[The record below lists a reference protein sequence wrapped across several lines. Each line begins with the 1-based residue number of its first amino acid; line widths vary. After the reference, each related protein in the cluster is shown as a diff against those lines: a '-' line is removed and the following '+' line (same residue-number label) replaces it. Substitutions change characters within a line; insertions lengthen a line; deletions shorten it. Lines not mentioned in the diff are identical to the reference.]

1 MERIND
7 TLKKLSASSN
17 FQERY
22 ERQKRQV
29 MQHPDIR
36 EFIIKHSDILT
47 SQMIERNLSK
57 LYEYSTQCTECT
69 ECPSLEGCK
78 NIMQGYQPQL
88 VLVRGSIEIH
98 YDRCPRKVMSD
109 ERRKSE
115 KLIQSMY
122 MPKEI
127 LHARFADLDMSGD
140 YSGRIEAISLAEE
153 FVENYNSSVKQKGLY
168 FYGEFGVGKSY
179 LLGAIANELAK
190 KKVSSMIV
198 YFPELIRELKGSIGD
213 STLNDKIEKVK
224 REPVLM
230 IDDIGAETVSSWAR
244 DEVLGT
250 ILQFRMLENLPT
262 FFTSNFNFNEL
273 EHHLTYSQRGEEEKM
288 KARRLLER
296 IRYLAHPVQ
305 VDGPNRRK

>member
-1 MERIND
+1 MEPINE
-7 TLKKLSASSN
+7 TLKKLAASPS

-36 EFIIKHSDILT
+36 EFITKHSDILT
-47 SQMIERNLSK
+47 SQMIERNLAK
-57 LYEYSTQCTECT
+57 LYEYSTQSTECS
-69 ECPSLEGCK
+69 ECPSLESCK
-78 NIMQGYQPQL
+78 NIMQGYQPEL
-88 VLVRGSIEIH
+88 VLVRGTIEIH

-127 LHARFADLDMSGD
+127 LKASFSEIDTEGD
-140 YSGRIEAISLAEE
+140 YAGRLEAIDLAAD
-153 FVENYNSSVKQKGLY
+153 FILNYHPNTMQKGLY
-168 FYGEFGVGKSY
+168 LYGKFGVGKSY
-179 LLGAIANELAK
+179 LLGAIANDLAK

-198 YFPELIRELKGSIGD
+198 YFPELIRELKSSIGD
-213 STLNDKIEKVK
+213 STLNEKIEKVK
-224 REPVLM
+224 RVPVLM
-230 IDDIGAETVSSWAR
+230 IDDIGAETMSSWAR

-262 FFTSNFNFNEL
+262 FFTSNFDFDGL
-273 EHHLTYSQRGEEEKM
+273 EVHLTYSQRGEEEKM

>member
-127 LHARFADLDMSGD
+127 LHARFVDLDMSGD

>member
-57 LYEYSTQCTECT
+57 LYEYSTQCTECS

-127 LHARFADLDMSGD
+127 LHARFADLDMSGE

>member
-1 MERIND
+1 MERINE
-7 TLKKLSASSN
+7 TLKKLAANPS

-47 SQMIERNLSK
+47 SQMIERNLAK
-57 LYEYSTQCTECT
+57 LYEYTTQCTECT
-69 ECPSLEGCK
+69 ECPSLESCK
-78 NIMQGYQPQL
+78 NIMQGYQPEL
-88 VLVRGSIEIH
+88 VLIRGTIEIH
-98 YDRCPRKVMSD
+98 YDRCPRKVMAD

-115 KLIQSMY
+115 KLIKSMY

-127 LHARFADLDMSGD
+127 LQARFADLDMAGNF
-140 YSGRIEAISLAEE
+140 SGRFEAISLAEE
-153 FVENYNSSVKQKGLY
+153 FVENYDSDAKQKGLY

-224 REPVLM
+224 RVPVLM
-230 IDDIGAETVSSWAR
+230 IDDIGAESMSSWAR

-262 FFTSNFNFNEL
+262 FFTSNFNFDEL
-273 EHHLTYSQRGEEEKM
+273 EVHLTYSQRGEEEKM

-296 IRYLAHPVQ
+296 IRYLAHPVF
-305 VDGPNRRK
+305 VDGPNRRR

>member
-7 TLKKLSASSN
+7 TLKLSASSN

-190 KKVSSMIV
+190 
-198 YFPELIRELKGSIGD
+198 R
-213 STLNDKIEKVK
+213 
-224 REPVLM
+224 
-230 IDDIGAETVSSWAR
+230 
-244 DEVLGT
+244 
-250 ILQFRMLENLPT
+250 
-262 FFTSNFNFNEL
+262 
-273 EHHLTYSQRGEEEKM
+273 
-288 KARRLLER
+288 
-296 IRYLAHPVQ
+296 RYLL
-305 VDGPNRRK
+305 